1 MQTGKKIG
9 DILKQLMKQYEII
22 KYIALGS
29 NMQQLSSYLG
39 LDLSG
44 FIWILYDALNT
55 KTCAKIVTEQK
66 ALLDRCEPVGR
77 IMKNLYVSL
86 RT

>member
-1 MQTGKKIG
+1 
-9 DILKQLMKQYEII
+9 
-22 KYIALGS
+22 
-29 NMQQLSSYLG
+29 MQQLSSYLG

-66 ALLDRCEPVGR
+66 ALLDRDRCEPVGR